1 MKPYLL
7 LLLSLVSLCA
17 FSQKNSIINEYDK
30 LFSLNV
36 YEENGKLYHNLK
48 INEIEPSHPL
58 SGLINDDKLYVD
70 YIYTNFSSV
79 SKEKIKELSAVP
91 DSAKRNQEFLS
102 LLKNDDLF
110 NKYFSSMVKYY
121 LGSQSNKYAYST
133 TFNKKDTIALDSLV
147 TIATHFFYLNRIT
160 PRGCHWAV
168 CVGNNGY
175 KNSGKTDSSPLIEA
189 FCFNAVLG
197 NIFSEEYQYRL
208 EYDSIKNAI
217 NPTNFEGTQ
226 EEKIEKMRSTMYK
239 NMQNSE
245 SLRKMLRVEYLKMSE
260 KLSFILTD

>member
-7 LLLSLVSLCA
+7 LLLSLASLSA

-36 YEENGKLYHNLK
+36 YEENGKFYHNLK

-58 SGLINDDKLYVD
+58 SGLINDNKLYVD
-70 YIYTNFSSV
+70 YIYTNYTSI
-79 SKEKIKELSAVP
+79 SKEKIKELATVL

-102 LLKNDDLF
+102 LLKADDLF

-121 LGSQSNKYAYST
+121 LDSKSNEYTYKA

-147 TIATHFFYLNRIT
+147 AIATHFFYLNRIT

-168 CVGNNGY
+168 CVGKNGY

-197 NIFSEEYQYRL
+197 NIFNEEYQYGQ
-208 EYDSIKNAI
+208 EYDSIKKAL
-217 NPTNFEGTQ
+217 NPVNFEGTQ
-226 EEKIEKMRSTMYK
+226 EEKIEKMRIAMYK
-239 NMQNSE
+239 GMQNSE

-260 KLSFILTD
+260 KLSFILID